1 MTQEE
6 LESLAESSL
15 EKIRVEIEQL
25 GVTPIL
31 ILADIPNNCV
41 SLATGMINCVH
52 LYELLD
58 SSAHAVAKKL
68 DKEFGEI
75 AERN

>member
-15 EKIRVEIEQL
+15 EKIRDELESL
-25 GVTPIL
+25 GVTPVL

-41 SLATGMINCVH
+41 SLATGMINGVH

-58 SSAHAVAKKL
+58 SSAHVVAKKL
-68 DKEFGEI
+68 DEEFGGI